1 MKPAREPRRL
11 RSIYRSA
18 DGRQAIRAW
27 CRRQLDQWSV
37 PHDRSTLTTVAGAT
51 HMVSTAPLPPTVVV
65 VPGTNASAANYE
77 LLAAALAEHWPTL
90 LLDLPGQPGLSA
102 GDRPRRDRTAWYGR
116 WLADVL
122 RQTVTQPVIVVG
134 HSLGG
139 AVALACD
146 SPYIRGRLLVSTA
159 GLARTRLTPAVLG
172 ASMAWMLRPTPAH
185 SSALIH
191 HLLAPGRQPEPA
203 LVEWYTL
210 VARHTRSSLAPPIIP
225 ESVLTHSRTV
235 PCIVATGSDDAFLP
249 ARQLQRP
256 SELRLNTRLR
266 VIPDAGHLVTDEHP
280 ELLVPLIEEIA
291 RTHHPG
297 VARLDGRPV

>member
-1 MKPAREPRRL
+1 MKPFREARRL
-11 RSIYRSA
+11 HSIYRSA
-18 DGRQAIRAW
+18 DGRQAVRVW
-27 CRRQLDQWSV
+27 CRRRLDQWNL
-37 PHDRSTLTTVAGAT
+37 PHHRNAITTLAGDT
-51 HMVSTAPLPPTVVV
+51 HIVSTTARPPTVVF

-77 LLAAALAEHWPTL
+77 LLAAALAAHWPTL

-122 RQTVTQPVIVVG
+122 RQTVTEPVIVVG

-146 SPYIRGRLLVSTA
+146 SPYIGGRLLVATA
-159 GLARTRLTPAVLG
+159 GLARTELAPAVLG
-172 ASMAWMLRPTPAH
+172 ASIAWMLKPTPAH
-185 SSALIH
+185 SSALIR
-191 HLLAPGRQPEPA
+191 HLLAPGHHPEPA

-210 VARHTRSSLAPPIIP
+210 VARHSRSSLAPPIIP
-225 ESVLTHSRTV
+225 DRVLTGARAV
-235 PCIVATGSDDAFLP
+235 PCIVATGSQDAFLP
-249 ARQLQRP
+249 PRQLQRP
-256 SELRLNTRLR
+256 TELRLNTRLR

-291 RTHHPG
+291 RTTSPT
-297 VARLDGRPV
+297 